1 MKKQNLQSADDNIIS
16 MFYKDSIGRNKD
28 LVYFIKIIDSI
39 DAVVVSVTI
48 SSTYV
53 VVVVST
59 CFIIFPSSSISPQPV
74 VLKLPQ

>member
-1 MKKQNLQSADDNIIS
+1 MKKQNLQSTDDNIIS

-48 SSTYV
+48 SST
-53 VVVVST
+53 
-59 CFIIFPSSSISPQPV
+59 
-74 VLKLPQ
+74 